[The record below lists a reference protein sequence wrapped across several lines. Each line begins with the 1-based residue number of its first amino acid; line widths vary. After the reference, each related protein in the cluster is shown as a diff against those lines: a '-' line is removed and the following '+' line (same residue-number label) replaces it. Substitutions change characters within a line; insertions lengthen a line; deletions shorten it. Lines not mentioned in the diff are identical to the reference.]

1 MTKFRVYTTVPSL
14 IRSTPETMY
23 LRSCPGIG
31 DSVMGLDTVAAL
43 ARFRAPRYRDP
54 ATIVIDHPVG
64 TINNNLHFTD
74 L

>member
-1 MTKFRVYTTVPSL
+1 MCTTVPPL
-14 IRSTPETMY
+14 IRSSPLGTMY

-43 ARFRAPRYRDP
+43 ARFRAGRYRDP
-54 ATIVIDHPVG
+54 ATIAIDHPVG
-64 TINNNLHFTD
+64 PINNNLHFTD